1 MAMKVISST
10 SELGTIPSKGV
21 LGNIPAKNNN
31 FVEQRE
37 DGVPELDAVSGADSM
52 DSLEAGRMSYE
63 ENVNETSSAPTD
75 TSSYHTLPAVF
86 PPACKALSARN
97 IAFADSVTAD
107 GCIDLKFTKK
117 MDEEGYKELLLFL
130 QAPSSVILKQILEYQ
145 PAASFGFVKNH
156 IFDGLSDDESPEYDA
171 DEDYTST
178 VFPNRT
184 REIDVK
190 RAAMPVAVRHFTPDP
205 AKKEKV
211 VYEKTPAPVAVRHFT
226 PEWETELPPTVR
238 ESLDR
243 MSPEERA
250 KWVSRPIAVQH
261 FTSKPDEIIKS
272 EVAYTAYEMPI
283 AMKHFAPEPK
293 EEIEFVPEPM
303 PPAMRHFTPDW
314 EAEAAKK
321 REANQIKEPAPI
333 AVQHFTPEWEV
344 FIPPTIRESLAN
356 MTPEER
362 KKWAETPIAVSHF
375 TPYQAPKPISDLE
388 VKEVP
393 IAIRK
398 FTPDP
403 NAAPH
408 KIDLKWDEMPVATRH
423 FTPDPNAKKEYI
435 PEPMP
440 VAVRHFT
447 PDWESEKAMKSQN

>member
-1 MAMKVISST
+1 MAMEVISNT
-10 SELGTIPSKGV
+10 SKLGTLPSKGV
-21 LGNIPAKNNN
+21 HSSNNPVKSNN

-37 DGVPELDAVSGADSM
+37 DGVPELYAASGSDSM
-52 DSLEAGRMSYE
+52 DSFEAARMTFEQSVE
-63 ENVNETSSAPTD
+63 EASTAPTD
-75 TSSYHTLPAVF
+75 VSSNPSLPLVF
-86 PPACKALSARN
+86 PTVSKTFSSRN
-97 IAFADSVTAD
+97 IELAGGLTSD
-107 GCIDLKFTKK
+107 GCIDLRFTKEL
-117 MDEEGYKELLLFL
+117 DDDGYQELLMFL

-156 IFDGLSDDESPEYDA
+156 VFDGLSDDESPEYDA
-171 DEDYTST
+171 DDDYTSA
-178 VFPNRT
+178 VFPTRT
-184 REIDVK
+184 QVIDPK

-211 VYEKTPAPVAVRHFT
+211 VYEKTPAPIAVRHFT
-226 PEWETELPPTVR
+226 PEWEAELPPTVR

-261 FTSKPDEIIKS
+261 FTPKPDEVVKS
-272 EVAYTAYEMPI
+272 EIAYTAYEMPI

-293 EEIEFVPEPM
+293 EKKEYVPEPM
-303 PPAMRHFTPDW
+303 PSAMKHFTPDW
-314 EAEAAKK
+314 EAEAAK
-321 REANQIKEPAPI
+321 RRIANQVREPAPI
-333 AVQHFTPEWEV
+333 AIQHFTPEWDV

-362 KKWAETPIAVSHF
+362 KKWAVTPIAVSHF
-375 TPYQAPKPISDLE
+375 TPYQPPKPMSELE

-403 NAAPH
+403 NAAPQ
-408 KIDLKWDEMPVATRH
+408 KVELKWDEMPVATRH
-423 FTPDPNAKKEYI
+423 FTPDPNVKKEYV
-435 PEPMP
+435 PEPVP

-447 PDWESEKAMKSQN
+447 PDWEAEKAKKSA